1 MPYKNTF
8 ELNVKDLE
16 LIEEALRNEISA
28 LSQRMSAVA
37 GTESSSTEQLEGKIK
52 QLHELLGKIHN
63 QKIWYGQVHHTGVPI
78 G

>member
-8 ELNVKDLE
+8 ELNIKDLE

-28 LSQRMSAVA
+28 LSQRAST
-37 GTESSSTEQLEGKIK
+37 GEETEPTCAQQLEGKIK
-52 QLHELLGKIHN
+52 QLHEVLGKMHN